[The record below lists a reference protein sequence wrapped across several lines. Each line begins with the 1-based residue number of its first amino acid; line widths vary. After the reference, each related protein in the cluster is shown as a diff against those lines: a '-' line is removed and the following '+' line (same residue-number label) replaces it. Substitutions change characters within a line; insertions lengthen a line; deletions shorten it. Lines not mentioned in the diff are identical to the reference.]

1 MSGGADT
8 DGKRWSSR
16 LMFLIAAI
24 GFAVG
29 LGNLWRFPY
38 LAGQNGGGAFVLL
51 YIVAVFIIGL
61 PLVIAEVAVGRA
73 GGANP
78 ARAWRKVA
86 EIQGASPWWSVIG
99 YLGIVASFLV
109 VSFYCVIGGWTLAFA
124 CNAVSMLASG
134 GGPLDF
140 GGLLADPLA
149 LTGWQAAFLLAN
161 LAIIRLGLEKG
172 VERAMAV
179 MMPLLLV
186 TLLGL
191 LAFALFQPGFARAAT
206 FLFSF
211 DPALVTWDSVM
222 KAVGHAFFSVGVGA
236 AVLVTYGGYLGPE
249 EKIGRLAAIIV
260 VAQTIVALLAGLI
273 IFPFVFTAGL
283 DPSEG
288 PTLLFVTMQAAFAA
302 LPGGAWLAAVFFIL
316 VAMAALTSSIAL
328 FEMLAAIGEARGI
341 ARGRLLG
348 GAGAALWAIGL
359 GTVFSFNLAADWH
372 PLQRVPLFAG
382 ANFFGVLDIV
392 TSAIAMPLGGLL
404 AAIFAGWIVPRE
416 SWAALIGWPQQSK
429 ALGAWLLVLRVPVPL
444 ILIVTLARGL
454 MG

>member
-1 MSGGADT
+1 MSGGADP

-51 YIVAVFIIGL
+51 YIAAVFIIGL

-73 GGANP
+73 GGADP
-78 ARAWRKVA
+78 AGAWRKVA
-86 EIQGASPWWSVIG
+86 ETQGVSPWWRVIG
-99 YLGIVASFLV
+99 YLGIAASFLV

-124 CNAVSMLASG
+124 WNAVSTLASG
-134 GGPLDF
+134 GGALDF

-206 FLFSF
+206 FLFSV

-302 LPGGAWLAAVFFIL
+302 LPGGAWLAAVFFTL

-341 ARGRLLG
+341 ARGPLLG
-348 GAGAALWAIGL
+348 GAGAALWVIGL

-372 PLQRVPLFAG
+372 PLQSVPLFAG

-429 ALGAWLLVLRVPVPL
+429 ALWAWLLVLRLPVPL